1 MDYDSWRLE
10 SPEDEDERLHGADR
24 RRRARL
30 EYLADHPEEL
40 SDNDEEWFEART
52 GEGKQ
57 E

>member
-1 MDYDSWRLE
+1 
-10 SPEDEDERLHGADR
+10 
-24 RRRARL
+24 L